1 MAKITVYLRK
11 QGTRQY
17 VLADPKF
24 PYPGSYVLRYRR
36 NGKRVWE
43 TLPDG
48 TTYSDARHTAVER
61 ECDLLN
67 GITPPKAAPAPSRP
81 TPASATTTG
90 TYDHKRGNTWLKELP
105 AEPTPPPQG
114 KEKQKLMLD
123 KAIDIYLANSAKKSG
138 KTVSAYAYCMQQFYR
153 AVGNK
158 PLASITQQDLIDFV
172 GAMRTEGLAD
182 RTIHNR
188 IEEVVCFLRAN
199 GMKEVKLRVRYTEKE
214 VRAYRPDELKALF
227 AAADPEEWV
236 LFQFFLCSGARE
248 QEVANAAWD
257 AIDFTDR
264 LFHILETAT
273 FTPKD
278 HEEREI
284 PLPDF
289 LMEVLKRRM
298 LNTKGSLIFPSKEGR
313 PRRHMLRTL
322 QALAARA
329 GLVGEFGLHKF
340 RKSYATIQHKIRS
353 GRTNDTEEARAR
365 GPDYHAGIFGR
376 RGRKVGAQPGP
387 GQRGIRGV
395 CVTQGG
401 GGPPLLSSIFA
412 LLVVA
417 TLKRQSCCVVALR
430 PLAQLFYARL
440 VVPPSCKVI

>member
-24 PYPGSYVLRYRR
+24 PCPGSFVLRYQRA
-36 NGKRVWE
+36 GKRVWE

-48 TTYSDARHTAVER
+48 TTYPDARHAAVER

-67 GITPPKAAPAPSRP
+67 GVVPPKAAPAPSRP
-81 TPASATTTG
+81 SPASATTTG
-90 TYDHKRGNTWLKELP
+90 GLL
-105 AEPTPPPQG
+105 
-114 KEKQKLMLD
+114 LD
-123 KAIDIYLANSAKKSG
+123 RAIDLYLANNATKSG

-153 AVGNK
+153 VVGNK
-158 PLASITQQDLIDFV
+158 PMAAITQQDLVDFV
-172 GAMRTEGLAD
+172 GAMRTEELSD

-188 IEEVVCFLRAN
+188 VEEVVCFLRAN
-199 GMKEVKLRVRYTEKE
+199 GMKDVTLRVRYTEKT
-214 VRAYRPDELKALF
+214 VRSYRPDELKALF

-264 LFHILETAT
+264 LFHIKDSPN
-273 FTPKD
+273 FTTKD

-289 LMEVLKRRM
+289 LVEVLKRRM
-298 LNTKGSLIFPSKEGR
+298 LDTKGSLIFPGKDDR

-322 QALAARA
+322 QALAQRA

-340 RKSYATIQHKIRS
+340 RKSYATIQHKSGVDARTIQKRLGHSDLTTTLAYLEGEDARS
-353 GRTNDTEEARAR
+353 ERSRDQVNNA
-365 GPDYHAGIFGR
+365 
-376 RGRKVGAQPGP
+376 
-387 GQRGIRGV
+387 
-395 CVTQGG
+395 
-401 GGPPLLSSIFA
+401 FA
-412 LLVVA
+412 VFA
-417 TLKRQSCCVVALR
+417 
-430 PLAQLFYARL
+430 
-440 VVPPSCKVI
+440 